1 MHAEAASLNRLA
13 VSATTHCLTGCV
25 IGEVLGMVIG
35 TALGWS
41 DLATIA
47 LAIAL
52 AFLFGYA
59 LTSYPLVRAQLAF
72 GTVVTTAFASDTIS
86 IAIMETID
94 NLFVLSVP
102 GAMEAGI
109 GEALFWG
116 PVLGGFVIAFPFA
129 FLANRYLIA
138 RGKGHALVHE
148 YHHGHGHH
156 AHAHHGDEHRGHAHG
171 HAHHGHAHGAEHERG
186 SHAGH

>member
-1 MHAEAASLNRLA
+1 VHAEAASLNGLA

-25 IGEVLGMVIG
+25 IGEVLGLAIG

-41 DLATIA
+41 DVATIA

-59 LTSYPLVRAQLAF
+59 LTSYPLVRAGLAA
-72 GTVVTTAFASDTIS
+72 GAVVSTAFASDTIS
-86 IAIMETID
+86 IAIMEAID
-94 NLFVLSVP
+94 NLFVIAVP
-102 GAMEAGI
+102 GAMEAGL
-109 GEALFWG
+109 GDALFWG

-148 YHHGHGHH
+148 YHHGGD
-156 AHAHHGDEHRGHAHG
+156 AHAHGA
-171 HAHHGHAHGAEHERG
+171 HAHHGHAHHHGDAHHDHAHHGHG
-186 SHAGH
+186 SH

>member
-41 DLATIA
+41 ELATMA

-72 GTVVTTAFASDTIS
+72 GTVVTTAFASDTVS
-86 IAIMETID
+86 IAIMEAID
-94 NLFVLSVP
+94 NAFILMVP
-102 GAMEAGI
+102 GAMEAGLD
-109 GEALFWG
+109 EPLFWG
-116 PVLGGFVIAFPFA
+116 PLLGGFVIAFPFA

-148 YHHGHGHH
+148 YHHGQGAHD
-156 AHAHHGDEHRGHAHG
+156 AHAHHAHG
-171 HAHHGHAHGAEHERG
+171 HDAHAHHERADHGH
-186 SHAGH
+186 

>member
-1 MHAEAASLNRLA
+1 MHAEAASLNKLA

-25 IGEVLGMVIG
+25 IGEVVGFVIG

-59 LTSYPLVRAQLAF
+59 LTSYPLVKAQLAF

-86 IAIMETID
+86 IAIMEAID
-94 NLFVLSVP
+94 NLFILAIP
-102 GAMEAGI
+102 GAMEAAI
-109 GEALFWG
+109 DDALFWG
-116 PVLGGFVIAFPFA
+116 PLLGGFAIAFPFA

-138 RGKGHALVHE
+138 RGKGHALVHD
-148 YHHGHGHH
+148 YHHGHGDHAHAHH
-156 AHAHHGDEHRGHAHG
+156 AHAHDEHAHHHHRGHAG
-171 HAHHGHAHGAEHERG
+171 D
-186 SHAGH
+186 

>member
-25 IGEVLGMVIG
+25 IGEVIGMMIG

-59 LTSYPLVRAQLAF
+59 LTSYPLVRARLAF

-86 IAIMETID
+86 IGIMEAID
-94 NLFVLSVP
+94 NLFILAVP
-102 GAMEAGI
+102 GAMEAGLTD
-109 GEALFWG
+109 ALFWG
-116 PVLGGFVIAFPFA
+116 PLLGGFAIAFPFA

-148 YHHGHGHH
+148 YHHGHGRHAHAHH
-156 AHAHHGDEHRGHAHG
+156 AHAHHE
-171 HAHHGHAHGAEHERG
+171 HAHHEHG
-186 SHAGH
+186 SHGGD